1 MEFRTSLRG
10 AVSPWGALRA
20 PAQEITEAISAS
32 LANLRREDIGWA
44 QIGENYTSDVVP
56 LKAIKDHSVRARR
69 LAALNPL
76 VKRGIGIRNA
86 YMWESLPEANL
97 SESAMRLFGDDLL
110 SLEARSRDESAF
122 ATDGMVLY
130 LVTPT
135 TQAVRPV
142 PLHRVVDV
150 ARVETALGEGDISAV
165 LVSPLP
171 TKAWDAKI
179 DDRKPVWYPTPRYA
193 SAPVV
198 QDPRGYRTDMS
209 TLALVEFVNR
219 QVGEEWGKP
228 DLMGAVYWAQAYKE
242 HLEAAY
248 TMSKALAR
256 IAYKISSMNKPQ
268 QMAVHAQMSG
278 TTNSYGGAA
287 SLGQGQDL
295 QVVNKSG
302 AGIDFSA
309 GTPLAAMVSAA
320 LDVPLSVL
328 LTDGSAGG
336 RQGAE
341 TALEEPTFKAF
352 EARRAIHLRLLR
364 RIFDAL
370 GRTEEIRLR
379 PLSTEL
385 VQRWSQAVAL
395 GVQNGLLHQV
405 EARQLFLDRFHPEN
419 AKAVDDLPE
428 TPEEKAAAATGPED
442 GRSTGVGPLSDGT
455 NANRDEDGGETIA

>member
-10 AVSPWGALRA
+10 ALSPREVVSRPVM
-20 PAQEITEAISAS
+20 EMTEAISAS

-56 LKAIKDHSVRARR
+56 LTAIKDHSVRARR

-86 YMWESLPEANL
+86 YMWESLPEADL

-150 ARVETALGEGDISAV
+150 ARVENALGEGDISAV
-165 LVSPLP
+165 LVAPLAI
-171 TKAWDAKI
+171 KAWDAKI

-193 SAPVV
+193 ASQPVS
-198 QDPRGYRTDMS
+198 DPRGYQTDRS
-209 TLALVEFVNR
+209 TLAVVEFVNR

-248 TMSKALAR
+248 TLGKALAR

-268 QMAVHAQMSG
+268 QMAVHSQMSG
-278 TTNSYGGAA
+278 VTSSYGGAA

-385 VQRWSQAVAL
+385 VQRWSQAIAL

-428 TPEEKAAAATGPED
+428 TPEEKAASAAGPED